1 MVKDNIKKVYPI
13 IAGLILWFFEPP
25 SGLDEK
31 GYQIFVV
38 FISVIISLLV
48 RAFPMAVS
56 VLAGLSFS
64 VMVGLISLKE
74 ALKGYSDSTTW
85 LVVIAFLI
93 AGVVIDTG
101 LGKRISL
108 LCIHALGKSMTG
120 LGYAICSA
128 ELILGPL
135 VPSNTARGGGILAP
149 IVDSMSR
156 TLGSMP
162 NKSPDKAGQY
172 LHLVGAHAN
181 LITAAMFL
189 TGMAAN
195 PLIAKMGLDVF
206 QIEFNWYTWA
216 LGSIVPGVLGLL
228 GLPILLKYL
237 SPPTIKSIQPIRDK
251 IKKDIKVLGPW
262 TFQEITTALTLGIML
277 LLWSTKPVHGWGT
290 TTVALFGLLTILV
303 LNAIS
308 WEEMAKNHKAW
319 DTLIWLGGL
328 LTLAT
333 SLKDLGFI
341 SWFAE
346 MIQQSLTEYSPI
358 FIFLMLAL
366 IYFYSMYFFSML
378 TAHIVAMAG
387 AIFIVAKGVDLNPL
401 LIVGVFAYFSNL
413 CGCLTNYSTGP
424 VIIYFGNGY
433 LLPISWFKIGFL
445 VSIYH
450 IIIWLG
456 AGSIWWRIIGWW

>member
-1 MVKDNIKKVYPI
+1 MVKDDIKKLYPL

-195 PLIAKMGLDVF
+195 PLISKMGLDVF
-206 QIEFNWYTWA
+206 QIEFTWYTWA
-216 LGSIVPGVLGLL
+216 LGSIVPGALGLL

-237 SPPTIKSIQPIRDK
+237 SPPTIKSIQPIRAK
-251 IKKDIKVLGPW
+251 IKKDIQLLGPW
-262 TFQEITTALTLGIML
+262 TFQEITTAIILGIML

-290 TTVALFGLLTILV
+290 TTVALFGLLAILFT
-303 LNAIS
+303 NAIS

-401 LIVGVFAYFSNL
+401 IIVGVFAYFSNL

-433 LLPISWFKIGFL
+433 LLPMSWFKIGFL